1 MGNRVLDRVPD
12 ADHFA
17 GYFGSEAVI
26 SPPQGISSVCVFPAD
41 PSFTACVPHFTVTD
55 SGV

>member
-1 MGNRVLDRVPD
+1 MGERVLDRVPR
-12 ADHFA
+12 A

-26 SPPQGISSVCVFPAD
+26 SPPQGISSVCVLPAD